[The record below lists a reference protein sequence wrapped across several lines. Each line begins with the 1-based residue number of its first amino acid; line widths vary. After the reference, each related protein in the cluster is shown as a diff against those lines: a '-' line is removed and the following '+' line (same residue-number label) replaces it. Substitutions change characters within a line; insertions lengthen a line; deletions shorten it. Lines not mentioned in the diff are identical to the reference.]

1 MLALNLFERSV
12 AASLEARGWQV
23 YRPIRPGGADLLAR
37 HAGTGK
43 TVRLRVLGSWTEGG
57 DDGQCYGRFI
67 FQPQDAR
74 ELMETTDFHVFV
86 WPRDER
92 DDGARTPFDQ
102 ALVVPTDELV
112 HRLNGAGWPVEDS
125 TLRVELW
132 FARTPEGAI
141 LDVSPARTAGR
152 DDYSDFYENWDQ
164 LDPLLSLAA

>member
-23 YRPIRPGGADLLAR
+23 YRPVRPGGADLLAR

-57 DDGQCYGRFI
+57 DDGQYYGRFT

-112 HRLNGAGWPVEDS
+112 RRIDGAGWPVEM
-125 TLRVELW
+125 W
-132 FARTPEGAI
+132 FTRTPGGAI
-141 LDVSPARTAGR
+141 LDISPSRVAGL
-152 DDYSDFYENWDQ
+152 DDYSEFHENWDQ